1 MNFNFCSTKYRTSQR
16 PNLKYCYCTLDDRST
31 QHGHPTFRCAKEA
44 NNKCI
49 APVREPKTNGA
60 PGWGTKRAQGNT
72 REGAT
77 NEHKGAPGWEQKM
90 STRRHQGRNKKLA
103 QGGTRVGAKNEQKEA
118 PGREPK
124 MRRPLGLQM
133 PLVYT
138 PTHIVE
144 NKQ

>member
-1 MNFNFCSTKYRTSQR
+1 M
-16 PNLKYCYCTLDDRST
+16 
-31 QHGHPTFRCAKEA
+31 
-44 NNKCI
+44 
-49 APVREPKTNGA
+49 
-60 PGWGTKRAQGNT
+60 
-72 REGAT
+72 
-77 NEHKGAPGWEQKM
+77 
-90 STRRHQGRNKKLA
+90 
-103 QGGTRVGAKNEQKEA
+103 GAKNEQKEAPGWEPKNDHKGA